1 MDGRYDFDSQCCP
14 DKDIHIFNTFSVRI
28 FRWQKNKKGK
38 LVKGKAIYRI
48 RGSMSDPKKV
58 FDRAKELC
66 KMLDNGYI
74 LQKKSE
80 TVK

>member
-1 MDGRYDFDSQCCP
+1 MVDMILTANAVQIKIYTFLTLFLFGYSDGR
-14 DKDIHIFNTFSVRI
+14 KT
-28 FRWQKNKKGK
+28 KKGK